1 MIRLLALDLDD
12 TLLDEQLRISPG
24 NREAIL
30 EAERRGVQVVLASGR
45 ATESLLAYGRELGM
59 DRRPG
64 YFIAYNGSAIVESDT
79 GQAEWGVKVD
89 PATIAEAW
97 DLAMEMDQAIQT
109 YVPGA
114 ILVSHDNEYTRKD
127 TELTGIPNRVVD
139 RSEFVAE
146 ARVKLLF
153 PGEPRSLDPVETRFK
168 LTFAGRANMFRS
180 KPYFFEFM
188 RPEADKGLALERL
201 AGLHGIPRES
211 VMACGDSWNDEGM
224 IRWAGVSVAMA
235 NAHPDIKK
243 LATWVTTRDHHH
255 DGVAEAIERFILT
268 GC

>member
-1 MIRLLALDLDD
+1 MVRLLALDLDD
-12 TLLDEQLRISPG
+12 TLLDEHLRISPG

-30 EAERRGVQVVLASGR
+30 EAERLGVRVVLASGR

-79 GQAEWGVKVD
+79 GKTEWGVMVE
-89 PATIAEAW
+89 PELATEAW
-97 DLAMEMDQAIQT
+97 DLAAEMGQAIQT

-114 ILVSHDNEYTRKD
+114 ILVSKDNEYTRKD

-146 ARVKLLF
+146 ARVKLLL
-153 PGEPRSLDPVETRFK
+153 PGEPRSLDPVEAHFK
-168 LTFAGRANMFRS
+168 QAFTGRANMFRS

-224 IRWAGVSVAMA
+224 LRWAGVSVAMA
-235 NAHPDIKK
+235 NAAADIKRI
-243 LATWVTTRDHHH
+243 ARWVTTRDHHH